1 MKYEYVELLDKEHKG
16 MIMRMDREYQFIYKK
31 GIGWV
36 ESGLFLRYSWPES
49 NLYDLYKEISEKQ
62 AMKKIAILEE
72 KIDSSVLSQ
81 KKASS

>member
-1 MKYEYVELLDKEHKG
+1 MRYIELLDKEHKG
-16 MIMRMDREYQFIYKK
+16 IVMKLKGIDQFIYKK

-62 AMKKIAILEE
+62 AMKKIAILEQ

-81 KKASS
+81 KKEY

>member
-1 MKYEYVELLDKEHKG
+1 MKYIELLDKKNKG
-16 MIMRMDREYQFIYKK
+16 MIMRLNGKEQFVYEK
-31 GIGWV
+31 GIGWKR
-36 ESGLFLRYSWPES
+36 SALFLDYSWPES

-62 AMKKIAILEE
+62 AMKKIAILEQ